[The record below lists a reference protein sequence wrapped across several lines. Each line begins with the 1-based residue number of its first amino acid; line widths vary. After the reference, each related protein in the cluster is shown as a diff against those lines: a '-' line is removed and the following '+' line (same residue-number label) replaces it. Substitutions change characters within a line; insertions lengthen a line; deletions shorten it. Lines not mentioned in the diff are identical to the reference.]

1 MVSRITV
8 NAKEDSFSAAKERMT
23 QLEDENK
30 KSQTKEIKSAKSMA
44 SRTAA
49 PQSTHKQGNQ
59 GVNLKGK
66 GNEISPQNIDFPNVA
81 NRVQSQNPVGCGP
94 SPPLS
99 NPDVLA
105 RSLRCVYFLLIHMK
119 NVRVISVCWHSNIP

>member
-1 MVSRITV
+1 
-8 NAKEDSFSAAKERMT
+8 
-23 QLEDENK
+23 
-30 KSQTKEIKSAKSMA
+30 MA

-119 NVRVISVCWHSNIP
+119 NVRVISACWHSNIP